1 MKFLKILIFT
11 IPCLSIQA
19 QEAKNQRIE
28 IVSSGS
34 VTVNSKDS
42 ATVTI
47 LTKNV
52 ILRNSDGLFKCDSA
66 RWWRDYDYFKAFGN
80 VQFIGNNQM
89 QIISD
94 ILDYSKGLADI
105 RGKCKIDSRK
115 SDSKY
120 V

>member
-1 MKFLKILIFT
+1 MKFLKILFFT
-11 IPCLSIQA
+11 ILCSSIQA

-52 ILRNSDGLFKCDSA
+52 TLKNSDGLFKCDSA

-80 VQFIGNNQM
+80 VRFIGNNQM

-94 ILDYSKGLADI
+94 ILDYNKGIADI
-105 RGKCKIDSRK
+105 RGN
-115 SDSKY
+115 
-120 V
+120 VN